1 MGSSNLD
8 SRDFL
13 AAPFD
18 FLPPAG
24 RTAKEVAD
32 PLLHQPL
39 SHRRG
44 GTAAGQE
51 SEACH
56 RFSSRGVAAR
66 YIRLRTWSTL
76 NCYRSKSGIVHLIP
90 NAIPTASL
98 RIAPFLLSR
107 FS

>member
-24 RTAKEVAD
+24 RTVKEVAD

-51 SEACH
+51 SESMPPFQLPRRRRQVH
-56 RFSSRGVAAR
+56 SAAHM
-66 YIRLRTWSTL
+66 
-76 NCYRSKSGIVHLIP
+76 VH
-90 NAIPTASL
+90 A
-98 RIAPFLLSR
+98 
-107 FS
+107 